1 MKCPYCGKEM
11 KKGKVKIGD
20 TIGNLLKA
28 GEVATYIPE
37 EECGKLLPKNTLN
50 LDINAEGFYCDA
62 CKKVVAVFSE
72 RGDSFF
78 Q

>member
-11 KKGKVKIGD
+11 KNGKVKVGD
-20 TIGNLLKA
+20 TIGNLFKA
-28 GEVATYIPE
+28 GEVVTYIPE
-37 EECGKLLPKNTLN
+37 EESGKLLPNNTLN
-50 LDINAEGFYCDA
+50 LDINAEGYYCDD
-62 CKKVVAVFSE
+62 CKKVVAVFGE

>member
-50 LDINAEGFYCDA
+50 LDINAEGFYCES

>member
-28 GEVATYIPE
+28 GEVATYIP
-37 EECGKLLPKNTLN
+37 
-50 LDINAEGFYCDA
+50 
-62 CKKVVAVFSE
+62 
-72 RGDSFF
+72 
-78 Q
+78 

>member
-1 MKCPYCGKEM
+1 MKCPYCEKEM
-11 KKGKVKIGD
+11 KKGKVKVGD
-20 TIGNLLKA
+20 TIGNLFKV
-28 GEVATYIPE
+28 GELVTYIPD
-37 EECGKLLPKNTLN
+37 EECGKLLANNTIN
-50 LDINAEGFYCDA
+50 LDVNAEGYYCED

>member
-11 KKGKVKIGD
+11 KKGKVKVGD

-37 EECGKLLPKNTLN
+37 EECGKLLPKNTFN
-50 LDINAEGFYCDA
+50 LDINADGFYCDA
-62 CKKVVAVFSE
+62 CKKAVAVFSE